1 METIQKTPIFETE
14 LTNLLKGIDN
24 PTMVS
29 MLIRVPVNMN
39 QYLDYWI
46 INEEGKKKKNPNP
59 TPNPYYEQGIHS
71 VRRMYQ
77 IITGFDYEDSVN
89 GRKER
94 EGKTPD
100 FKSEKPVWFKFLS
113 KGLVTDQKTE
123 SKFYFRYQYLNTS
136 ILENHYEFN
145 GNEIEKQ
152 MFESFMVKVSNDYD
166 KQGLDNT
173 LNFQVVSVSN
183 ILEISINKQKY
194 EVIH

>member
-1 METIQKTPIFETE
+1 METIQNTPISEIE
-14 LTNLLKGIDN
+14 LSNILLEVKN
-24 PTMVS
+24 PTMLS
-29 MLIRVPVNMN
+29 MLVRVPVNMN

-71 VRRMYQ
+71 VRRMYK
-77 IITGFDYEDSVN
+77 IITGFDYQDSVN
-89 GRKER
+89 GRLVR
-94 EGKTPD
+94 EGKEGN
-100 FKSEKPVWFKFLS
+100 FESEKPVWFKFLS

-123 SKFYFRYQYLNTS
+123 SKFYLRYQYLNDS
-136 ILENHYEFN
+136 ILEGHYEFN

-152 MFESFMVKVSNDYD
+152 MFESFMVKVSNEYD

-173 LNFQVVSVSN
+173 LNFQVVSLKN